1 MSDFR
6 KQLAEQAKK
15 SAEENLKNHR
25 VRQKHRDGD
34 TVRLWRCDNNGSSV
48 YHFTVC
54 APPGWLIVYGDMGEC
69 MWSREPDMINFAR
82 KSINSLGYFSEKA
95 SRDSKIDEQRGEL
108 ITEFLAEYEAEHL
121 RSYGDEMTAEQLE
134 VLSELRDSW
143 DGSEDIEGWL
153 REFYESDLCNDCES
167 MPDVKSYTYH
177 YLWKIEA
184 LKWFLAKLDAG
195 DVVVDP
201 YDWSKQK

>member
-6 KQLAEQAKK
+6 KQLLEQAKK
-15 SAEENLKNHR
+15 SAEQNLKNHR
-25 VRQKHRDGD
+25 VRQRHRDGD

-69 MWSREPDMINFAR
+69 MWSRTPDMIQFAR
-82 KSINSLGYFSEKA
+82 ESINSLGYFSEKV
-95 SRDSKIDEQRGEL
+95 SRDCKIREL
-108 ITEFLAEYEAEHL
+108 RSELAEEWFSTIRDEWKQCGRKWTKEHSAAL
-121 RSYGDEMTAEQLE
+121 KSIRHEFDNYGLLE
-134 VLSELRDSW
+134 DFRKA
-143 DGSEDIEGWL
+143 I
-153 REFYESDLCNDCES
+153 YESILCSDSDDL
-167 MPDVKSYTYH
+167 PDLECYTYH

-195 DVVVDP
+195 EVVVDP
-201 YDWSKQK
+201 YDWSEQK

>member
-6 KQLAEQAKK
+6 KQLLEQAKK
-15 SAEENLKNHR
+15 SAEKNLKNHR
-25 VRQKHRDGD
+25 VRQRHRDGD

-48 YHFTVC
+48 CHFTVC

-69 MWSREPDMINFAR
+69 MWSRTPDMIQFA
-82 KSINSLGYFSEKA
+82 KQSINSLDYFSEKV
-95 SRDSKIDEQRGEL
+95 SPDCKIREPRDE
-108 ITEFLAEYEAEHL
+108 LAEEWLSTIRREWKDRGRKWTKEHSAAL
-121 RSYGDEMTAEQLE
+121 KSIREDFDNYGL
-134 VLSELRDSW
+134 V
-143 DGSEDIEGWL
+143 EDF
-153 REFYESDLCNDCES
+153 RKAVYESTLCNDCDDL
-167 MPDVKSYTYH
+167 PDLECYTYH

>member
-6 KQLAEQAKK
+6 KQLLEQVKK

-25 VRQKHRDGD
+25 VRQRHRDGD

-48 YHFTVC
+48 YHFSVC

-95 SRDSKIDEQRGEL
+95 SHDSKIYEQRGEL
-108 ITEFLAEYEAEHL
+108 ITEFLAEYETDHL
-121 RSYGDEMTAEQLE
+121 RDYGDEMTAEQLE
-134 VLSELRDSW
+134 VLNELRYSW
-143 DGSEDIEGWL
+143 SKSEDIEGWL

-167 MPDVKSYTYH
+167 MPDVKSFTYH